1 MTDPVPKNIYRLKVY
16 TEAEKARQ
24 FDLTRDLQREAS
36 RIAQFNKYSNDP
48 IARKEKL
55 DNNKLYKLKTK
66 YTQLGYTFAK
76 GKVGLEEVKLLV
88 ASINEEPDELVKEK
102 QELLKQKKTEVND
115 LIKEIYELKLQN
127 QNKK

>member
-1 MTDPVPKNIYRLKVY
+1 MTDSVAKTRKLKTY
-16 TEAEKARQ
+16 TDEEKARQ
-24 FDLTRDLQREAS
+24 FDITRDLQREAS
-36 RIAQFNKYSNDP
+36 RISQFNKYSNDP

-55 DNNKLYKLKTK
+55 DNNKWYKLKTK
-66 YTQLGYTFAK
+66 YTQMGYTFSK

-88 ASINEEPDELVKEK
+88 DSINEEPDERVKEK

-127 QNKK
+127 QK